1 MGLAVLSAAL
11 WESHILLAHSACW
24 PVPKWV
30 SASYRGAGRFCIP
43 QTHALLF
50 LAGKIKR
57 KKKTLRRM
65 KEEIGRL
72 WDGEFKQQLP

>member
-11 WESHILLAHSACW
+11 WESHILLARSACW

-43 QTHALLF
+43 QTLALLF
-50 LAGKIKR
+50 LAVKIKR
-57 KKKTLRRM
+57 KKTMRIM
-65 KEEIGRL
+65 KEEIRRL